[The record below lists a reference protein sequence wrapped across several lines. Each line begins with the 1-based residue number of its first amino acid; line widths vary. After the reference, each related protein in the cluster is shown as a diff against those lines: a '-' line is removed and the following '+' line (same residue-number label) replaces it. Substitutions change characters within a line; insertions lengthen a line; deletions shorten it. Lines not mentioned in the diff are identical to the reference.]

1 MKVQSPHSKARHGNV
16 LVISVLGKA
25 ETRHPQG
32 LMTSQLNPCSEPC
45 LKKKKDGLHLKSNIF
60 SLASI
65 RLNTL
70 AATHALTQTDIARET
85 DRHTMSCYLNW
96 LESKALVRLLLVLR
110 TCVH

>member
-65 RLNTL
+65 RSHTCTNTDGHSERDRQ
-70 AATHALTQTDIARET
+70 THNEL
-85 DRHTMSCYLNW
+85 L
-96 LESKALVRLLLVLR
+96 LELVREQGIG
-110 TCVH
+110 